1 MSGEPA
7 GLFESYESPT
17 KWRMYGAVAFAAMV
31 VAWLLLWRMAG
42 STPGE
47 AGALM
52 LLAGVGLLVLG
63 AVVAAA
69 VHRLAFRR
77 QGVVREEWT
86 PPEVTAVRRMV
97 FHRYQRRIVYPS
109 SVLGVWL
116 LIGGAFAMTWEAFR
130 R

>member
-52 LLAGVGLLVLG
+52 LLAGVSLLVFG
-63 AVVAAA
+63 VMVAAA
-69 VHRLAFRR
+69 THRLAFKPRR
-77 QGVVREEWT
+77 VVGEEWT
-86 PPEVTAVRRMV
+86 PPEITALRRMA
-97 FHRYQRRIVYPS
+97 FHRHQRRIVYPS
-109 SVLGVWL
+109 WALGAWL
-116 LIGGAFAMTWEAFR
+116 VAGGALAMAWEAFR
-130 R
+130 P